1 MMNNYFFRYLVG
13 CDNILAKLHTKHPEL
28 CDKVGGLLA
37 MHIDDLR
44 VFAPMWLSKTEEVR
58 EDRDHWATNITGD
71 IYGKGWISEMY
82 GYSFGA
88 AEVSVIFPLIF
99 SKGQFEQLFAIILCF
114 LAA

>member
-1 MMNNYFFRYLVG
+1 MG
-13 CDNILAKLHTKHPEL
+13 CDNILARLHTKHPEL

-44 VFAPMWLSKTEEVR
+44 ALAPMWLSKTEEVR
-58 EDRDHWATNITGD
+58 EDRAHWGTNITGD

-88 AEVSVIFPLIF
+88 AEVSRLFFFFFNLCSNLFRLFDFCLLIL
-99 SKGQFEQLFAIILCF
+99 Q
-114 LAA
+114 